1 MQRFTVPG
9 KGGHIAGLNFGRAH
23 GPIDVAF
30 LHATGF
36 CALAYRRLL
45 EPLGPQFRVV
55 ALDLRGHGHTTLP
68 ARPAKLAHWY
78 GYAQDVIGALRQI
91 AGREPSGPGDLSW
104 PGRPSGPGEPPGPD
118 QPPGPRK
125 PGARSEPAV
134 RLLAGHSLGGT
145 VALLALAADP
155 ALAGS
160 LLMIDPA
167 MVPPRIR
174 GLLMLP
180 FAPQM
185 LRRRLP
191 IARSA
196 ARRRSQFPALE
207 EVLASYRGRGAFRTW
222 LPGFLE
228 DYVEDAF
235 ARRPDGSVTLR
246 CAPDWESAT
255 FAAHRHDLRGALR
268 ALRVPARLLLAERES
283 TAARMLGVIRECAP
297 ALDVEVVPGSTHF
310 LPMEQPERVREAMV
324 RLVPT
329 AGADAGDPK
338 SNGSTSDGQTR
349 DFRARNASTRWAR

>member
-9 KGGHIAGLNFGRAH
+9 KGGHIAGLNFGRTH

-36 CALAYRRLL
+36 CALTYRRLL
-45 EPLGPQFRVV
+45 EPLGPRLRVV
-55 ALDLRGHGHTTLP
+55 ALDLRGHGRTTLP

-78 GYAQDVIGALRQI
+78 GYANDVAGALRQL
-91 AGREPSGPGDLSW
+91 AVG
-104 PGRPSGPGEPPGPD
+104 
-118 QPPGPRK
+118 
-125 PGARSEPAV
+125 EPAV
-134 RLLAGHSLGGT
+134 RLIAGHSLGGT

-167 MVPPRIR
+167 MVPPEIR
-174 GLLMLP
+174 RWLLLP

-196 ARRRSQFPALE
+196 ARRRPQFPAPE

-228 DYVEDAF
+228 DYVEDGF
-235 ARRPDGSVTLR
+235 GRRPDGTVRLR
-246 CAPDWESAT
+246 CAPQWESAT
-255 FAAHRHDLRGALR
+255 FAAHRHDLTAALS
-268 ALRVPARLLLAERES
+268 ALRVPARLMLAEQGS
-283 TAARMLGVIRECAP
+283 TAARMLDVIRERAP
-297 ALDVEVVPGSTHF
+297 TLEVEVVPGSTHF
-310 LPMEQPERVREAMV
+310 VPMEQPERVREAM
-324 RLVPT
+324 T
-329 AGADAGDPK
+329 ALLRTVGETGA
-338 SNGSTSDGQTR
+338 
-349 DFRARNASTRWAR
+349 